1 MLDRILSVFS
11 KSDDR
16 ELEDAECLWRL
27 SEADLA
33 CMEDPRVAGP
43 LWEPGQALDGTWQ
56 VLSREP
62 GRIGPSYLLRHLAWG
77 VELRARSP
85 LPVCMA
91 EARARA
97 ALIEGARQHA
107 VVGVHPNLVAT
118 LGVWT
123 FEEVP
128 RILTEVPRGATL
140 REVIPPGGLED
151 LTRMLD
157 LGIQLCRGLDFVHQ
171 FNLAHLDLCAE
182 VCRVDRAGILRV
194 DQFFPSRPWGDLLDL
209 DPRLLKDRSFPEDIR
224 VDLAAPIPGSPLALA
239 PENWARKAPPNR
251 QANIYSLGV
260 ILFQLATGRP
270 PFLPYRRHSKSP
282 LGSLKARVLCED
294 PPDARQFRP
303 EIPEPLAETLD
314 RCLRRKPAERPES
327 VAAVAQALE
336 EVFSCL
342 AGRRSPQPVFTA
354 GQFAAENRNNA
365 ALLALDRGRDAEA
378 RERLEDALQASPDLP
393 EARVNR
399 AVLGWIHGESGVPEA
414 LETIRQAALGLPAAR
429 RAEAWLLLAG
439 GEEKEADE
447 LLARLEAEE
456 RSGWL
461 QNLRG
466 ILLLQ
471 DGSARQALTAF
482 ERAVAG
488 EPARWEFHHNLAICL
503 SRTGEKE
510 SALPHLEKALALGGH
525 PVVRV
530 ALAVI
535 LAALGRAGEAR
546 PHLEAA
552 LERDPDSAW
561 VHYALGAYHASMGLR
576 IPGFDAA
583 PTDLEAAQAH
593 LEAAVSRSAGFFR
606 ARDALAECRRRRGLE
621 ADLPDLW
628 SGSATA
634 PELRELASLWTVR
647 LVRMLSGHNE
657 AINALT
663 MSYDGRYIVSA
674 GHEDSILVWDPLQGE
689 VRSRLRGHAGPVRS
703 VSVSADGST
712 LASASDDG
720 TVRLW
725 ALPSGPTLH
734 VLKGHEG
741 PVTAVALSPAGGVL
755 LTGGDDRT
763 VRVWEPR
770 SGDLRH
776 VLSGHPSRVSAVA
789 VSFDGEIGVSAGV
802 DRSVRV
808 WELMTGGLLV
818 EWEDLEEELYGLA
831 LSSDSRYL
839 LTGGAAR
846 VLRLW
851 DLETGEC
858 LRTLE
863 GHTNEIRAVSLSPD
877 GRFAL
882 SGGWDQTVRL
892 WNVATGEC
900 IRTLSAHSHQVTAVH
915 ACADGRFGLSGS
927 LDRSLRWWEWKEELL
942 PLAPGRPPLLL
953 AGADRV
959 YRQEAA
965 NGLVRDTLGKA
976 RSELAAGRKSEALA
990 LLRRAQAL
998 PGRQR
1003 DPEILDLVEECARPG
1018 RRVGL
1023 RDVWLRSGLEGHGS
1037 WVLKVAWSPDGQLL
1051 ATGGLD
1057 GRIGVWSALTGQHL
1071 GWLEGHGREVT
1082 SLDFDPD
1089 GEHLLSA
1096 SYDRT
1101 LRYWSLERGKEVRAL
1116 RGHAAEITCGILSRH
1131 LPMVLSSSLDGS
1143 ARVWNL
1149 QTGEGLLDLPGHE
1162 GAVYAVALCLT
1173 DRLAATAGRDRRI
1186 QLWEIPSGRR
1196 GLELRGH
1203 TGPVQAL
1210 AFNPQ
1215 GTALLSGGEDRRA
1228 ILWDVASGEEILRLP
1243 EHEGAVRSVHFLAD
1257 GDFLVTAVDDGRIHF
1272 WHADGRLLQVLE
1284 AHQGPVRW
1292 VRFSPDGRLV
1302 ASAGQDELA
1311 RIWELDWEWEL
1322 PVGIPPRV
1330 SPQT

>member
-11 KSDDR
+11 RPDDH
-16 ELEDAECLWRL
+16 ELEEAESLWRL
-27 SEADLA
+27 PEAASA
-33 CMEDPRVAGP
+33 CLEDPGAAGP
-43 LWEPGQALDGTWQ
+43 LWEPGQDLDGTWQ
-56 VLSREP
+56 VLARES
-62 GRIGPSYLLRHLAWG
+62 GRIGPVYLLRHLAWG
-77 VELRARSP
+77 VELQARQLP
-85 LPVCMA
+85 LTYTG
-91 EARARA
+91 EARAELVER
-97 ALIEGARQHA
+97 ARQQAA
-107 VVGVHPNLVAT
+107 VGIHPNLVAT

-128 RILTEVPRGATL
+128 WILTEVPRGVTL

-171 FNLAHLDLCAE
+171 LDQVHLDLCAE

-194 DQFFPSRPWGDLLDL
+194 DHFFPSRPWGNLQDL
-209 DPRLLKDRSFPEDIR
+209 DPRLLKDRSFPEEAR
-224 VDLAAPIPGSPLALA
+224 RDLAAPIPGSPLALA

-251 QANIYSLGV
+251 QANLYSLGV
-260 ILFQLATGRP
+260 LLFQMATGRP
-270 PFLPYRRHSKSP
+270 PFLPYKRHARSP
-282 LGSLKARVLCED
+282 LASLKARVLCED
-294 PPDARQFRP
+294 PPDARLFRP
-303 EIPEPLAETLD
+303 EIPELLARILD
-314 RCLRRKPAERPES
+314 RCLRREPDERPQS
-327 VAAVAQALE
+327 VAVVAESLE
-336 EVFSCL
+336 EAFSSL
-342 AGRRSPQPVFTA
+342 AGRASPQPVFAT
-354 GQFAAENRNNA
+354 GHFAAENRNNS
-365 ALLALDRGRDAEA
+365 ALLALDRADEA
-378 RERLEDALQASPDLP
+378 RENLEDALRADPDLP
-393 EARVNR
+393 EAHLNR
-399 AVLGWIHGESGVPEA
+399 ALLGWLHGDSGAPKA
-414 LETIRQAALGLPAAR
+414 LEAIRQVAPVLPAAR
-429 RAEAWLLLAG
+429 RAEAWLLLAA
-439 GEEKEADE
+439 GEEKAADE
-447 LLARLEAEE
+447 LLTSLEAEE

-471 DGSARQALTAF
+471 EGSARQALTAF
-482 ERAVAG
+482 ERAVAD
-488 EPARWEFHHNLAICL
+488 EPTRWEFHHNLAICL
-503 SRTGEKE
+503 SRIGEKE
-510 SALPHLEKALALGGH
+510 AALPHLEKALSLGGH

-530 ALAVI
+530 ALAVT

-552 LERDPDSAW
+552 LERAPDSAW
-561 VHYALGAYHASMGLR
+561 VRYALGAYHASMGLR

-583 PTDLEAAQAH
+583 PTDLEAAQVH
-593 LEAAVSRSAGFFR
+593 LEAAVSRTPGFFR
-606 ARDALAECRRRRGLE
+606 AREALAECRRRRGLE
-621 ADLPDLW
+621 AEP
-628 SGSATA
+628 SRICSSSATA

-647 LVRMLSGHNE
+647 LVRMLSGHDE

-725 ALPSGPTLH
+725 GLPSGPTLH

-741 PVTAVALSPAGGVL
+741 SVTAVALSPAGGVL

-776 VLSGHPSRVSAVA
+776 VLSGHHSRVSAVA
-789 VSFDGEIGVSAGV
+789 LSFDGEIGISAGV

-808 WELMTGGLLV
+808 WELVTGGLLF

-839 LTGGAAR
+839 LTGGAGR

-942 PLAPGRPPLLL
+942 PLAPGLPPLLL

-965 NGLVRDTLGKA
+965 NHLVRDTLGKVRA
-976 RSELAAGRKSEALA
+976 ELEAGRRREALA
-990 LLRRAQAL
+990 LLRRAQGL

-1003 DPEILDLVEECARPG
+1003 DPEILDLLEECARPG

-1023 RDVWLRSGLEGHGS
+1023 LDVWLRSELEGHGN

-1057 GRIGVWSALTGQHL
+1057 GRIGVWNALTGEHL
-1071 GWLEGHGREVT
+1071 DWLEGHGREVT

-1101 LRYWSLERGKEVRAL
+1101 LRYWSLERGEEVRAL

-1131 LPMVLSSSLDGS
+1131 LPMVISSSLDGNV
-1143 ARVWNL
+1143 RVWNL
-1149 QTGEGLLDLPGHE
+1149 QNGEGLLELPGHE

-1173 DRLAATAGRDRRI
+1173 DRMAATAGRDRRI

-1196 GLELRGH
+1196 GLELCGH

-1243 EHEGAVRSVHFLAD
+1243 DHEAAVRSVHFLAG
-1257 GDFLVTAVDDGRIHF
+1257 GDFLATAVDDGRIHF
-1272 WHADGRLLQVLE
+1272 WHADGRPLQVLE
-1284 AHQGPVRW
+1284 AHQRPVRW

-1302 ASAGQDELA
+1302 ASAGQDGLA

-1322 PVGIPPRV
+1322 PVGD
-1330 SPQT
+1330 